1 MGGILGGIWEFAGEV
16 KNVGGGILGSLLLI
30 AGEFWGGIL
39 GLELVGKVENFI
51 VIASRQSRRGN
62 LSNGYVAL
70 VIASVARK
78 RKRGNPNFKVKP

>member
-1 MGGILGGIWEFAGEV
+1 MWGVCGGSEKCGW
-16 KNVGGGILGSLLLI
+16 GILGSLLLI